1 MQQCQADT
9 VEARGPVPV
18 AAGGPG
24 ATEPGAGVRAV
35 RLTAVGMALI
45 AVCYGLAR
53 FAYGLFVPS
62 FRAEFGLDAT
72 AIGAVASGSYVGYC
86 VAVVLATAAT
96 ARWGARAVG
105 VAAGGTA
112 AVGTGLVALAP
123 TTPVLVIGVVLA
135 GSSTGLASPPMARAV
150 ARHVAPRLEP
160 RAQTVVNA
168 GTGLGVLVSGPVALL
183 AAGEHWR
190 WAWAAFSVVAVLVTA
205 WAAVTVPRRS
215 APASTPTSAEPDRD
229 PRPVPRRRPAWMS
242 PGAGRLLSA
251 AGLMGLGSAAV
262 WTYARDLVTAAGVGD
277 LTASVMWIV
286 LGAAGLLG
294 AFAGD
299 LAVRLG
305 PARTWTGAML
315 LLAAATAA
323 LALAPGAAAVA
334 LGAAAVFGAVYI
346 ASTGFLLLWGT
357 RTFPDR
363 PVLGVGAAFLFIAV
377 GQAVGA
383 PVLGLVA
390 DTLGTPGAF
399 VAAAAIAVVGALVRP
414 RREGQ
419 STVRS

>member
-9 VEARGPVPV
+9 VVSGPPV
-18 AAGGPG
+18 TAAVDAG
-24 ATEPGAGVRAV
+24 PGAGVRAV
-35 RLTAVGMALI
+35 RLTAVGMSLI

-105 VAAGGTA
+105 VAAGTA
-112 AVGTGLVALAP
+112 AATGTGLVAVAP
-123 TTPVLVIGVVLA
+123 STPVLVLGVVLA

-190 WAWAAFSVVAVLVTA
+190 WAWAAFSAVAVLVTV
-205 WAAVTVPRRS
+205 WTAVTVPSRS
-215 APASTPTSAEPDRD
+215 GPAQNQSAGSGRARHGWTP
-229 PRPVPRRRPAWMS
+229 
-242 PGAGRLLSA
+242 PGSGRLLTA
-251 AGLMGLGSAAV
+251 AGVMGLGSAAV

-299 LAVRLG
+299 LTVRLG
-305 PARTWTGAML
+305 PARSWTAAML

-334 LGAAAVFGAVYI
+334 LAAAAVFGAVYI

-363 PVLGVGAAFLFIAV
+363 PVLGVGAAFLFIAL

-399 VAAAAIAVVGALVRP
+399 VVAAAVAVVGALVRP
-414 RREGQ
+414 RRE
-419 STVRS
+419 SPSAVRS

>member
-1 MQQCQADT
+1 MQQCQADAVVSRSPVT
-9 VEARGPVPV
+9 VTA
-18 AAGGPG
+18 GPG
-24 ATEPGAGVRAV
+24 VGVRAV
-35 RLTAVGMALI
+35 RLTAVGMSLI

-105 VAAGGTA
+105 VAAGTA
-112 AVGTGLVALAP
+112 AAAGTGLVALAP
-123 TTPVLVIGVVLA
+123 STPVLVVGVVLA

-190 WAWAAFSVVAVLVTA
+190 WAWAAFSAVAVLVTV
-205 WAAVTVPRRS
+205 WIAATIPSRS
-215 APASTPTSAEPDRD
+215 SPTEDPAQAAGSGRARHGWTPPGSA
-229 PRPVPRRRPAWMS
+229 
-242 PGAGRLLSA
+242 RLLTA
-251 AGLMGLGSAAV
+251 AGMMGLGSAAV

-299 LAVRLG
+299 LTVRLG
-305 PARTWTGAML
+305 PARSWTAAML

-363 PVLGVGAAFLFIAV
+363 PVLGVGAAFLFIAL

-399 VAAAAIAVVGALVRP
+399 VVAAGIAVVGALVRP
-414 RREGQ
+414 GRE
-419 STVRS
+419 SPTAVRS